1 MQNAGDNASG
11 IDSAYL
17 REPEV
22 KRFRYIFKEVSHDG
36 THH

>member
-1 MQNAGDNASG
+1 MRNAGDNAFG
-11 IDSAYL
+11 IDSAYS

>member
-1 MQNAGDNASG
+1 MRRAGDNAFG
-11 IDSAYL
+11 IDSAYS
-17 REPEV
+17 RELEV

>member
-1 MQNAGDNASG
+1 MRNASDNAFG

-36 THH
+36 TNH

>member
-1 MQNAGDNASG
+1 MRSAGDNAFG
-11 IDSAYL
+11 IDSVYS

>member
-1 MQNAGDNASG
+1 MRNAGDNAFG
-11 IDSAYL
+11 IDSSYL

-36 THH
+36 TNH